1 MQSYSWNVKYLLPR
15 WVHLV
20 RLAAN
25 RINLWFPFHLLSHFL
40 PGWVSCKSVELTPL
54 FCFVS
59 GSGICLCFIFPL
71 PLNKKS
77 KPVCLRE
84 SIDCAENAGLCCKGA
99 QAAMLSLSGAGSHQK
114 AHGVPW
120 RSCSSTTKADFSLWI
135 RQTTQ
140 KATIASINTI

>member
-1 MQSYSWNVKYLLPR
+1 MSTLEKARWSSDSGIKCHFKQYLETIMQSYFWNVKYLLPR
-15 WVHLV
+15 CVHLV

-77 KPVCLRE
+77 KPVCLQEYWLCWECGIVLQRSSGCNVITQRGRVPSE
-84 SIDCAENAGLCCKGA
+84 GAWCA
-99 QAAMLSLSGAGSHQK
+99 M
-114 AHGVPW
+114 
-120 RSCSSTTKADFSLWI
+120 T
-135 RQTTQ
+135 
-140 KATIASINTI
+140 